1 MSKRKSKDNNG
12 NISYKGIV
20 GDTYNFELNMD
31 AYYDKIDVA
40 LLNNW
45 AYFVQKYGSLI
56 PYNWTAEIGGK
67 LWSKKK

>member
-40 LLNNW
+40 LLNNG
-45 AYFVQKYGSLI
+45 AYFVK
-56 PYNWTAEIGGK
+56 NMDH
-67 LWSKKK
+67 

>member
-20 GDTYNFELNMD
+20 GDTYNFELNLN
-31 AYYDKIDVA
+31 AYRNDLVA
-40 LLNNW
+40 TSLNNV
-45 AYFVQKYGSLI
+45 ATYIQNYGSLI

-67 LWSKKK
+67 LWK